1 MKVRLIFW
9 LYALATLANLTAQ
22 VISYEELN
30 RYTKPLLM
38 PILLVYV
45 YQSSLGKTTSRVLL
59 LSLAII
65 FSWFGDVALMYQ
77 SSELYFLVGI
87 GLFLIA
93 QIIYVVVLRKSTY
106 STPKVTVVHLLP
118 FFLYAAIL
126 FYILLP
132 AGDFTIPII
141 IYGLVILT
149 MMVIA
154 SLRRNLTSVK
164 SFRYAFLGSVLFVL
178 SDSILAIN
186 AFKMQ
191 IPNAGL
197 FIMLTYCAAQYL
209 LAYGILSHQE

>member
-1 MKVRLIFW
+1 
-9 LYALATLANLTAQ
+9 
-22 VISYEELN
+22 
-30 RYTKPLLM
+30 M

-209 LAYGILSHQE
+209 